1 MGLDEAEVGMGNDFE
16 LTGEKIPF
24 MWKILLDSKLM
35 PSYIEQGCSLVK
47 SQHTETKPSHPSV
60 KKTETSCIC
69 PISPE
74 RWRDLID
81 LISRST
87 PVPPECV
94 EDWHRDSMKQ
104 EIYDSNAAPHAVSH
118 PNSPQDGVWSH
129 QTLVSSDQLPD
140 QAAGQ
145 QVQPIVTQGSEPTPI
160 ILPENTR
167 QYSTKPTEL
176 TSPQYSY
183 PTPCDEHRLDP
194 QADTSGSWGVALTI
208 PHETYHQTNFVA
220 QNYVFRGNDISQTT
234 GDTVASGSWL
244 VGSNA
249 SESNVAP
256 VLGHHDQGG
265 T

>member
-1 MGLDEAEVGMGNDFE
+1 MGLSEAEVGMGNDFE
-16 LTGEKIPF
+16 LTREKIPF
-24 MWKILLDSKLM
+24 MWKIQLYSKLM
-35 PSYIEQGCSLVK
+35 LSYIEQGFSLVK

-60 KKTETSCIC
+60 KETETSCIC

-74 RWRDLID
+74 RWRELID
-81 LISRST
+81 PILKST
-87 PVPPECV
+87 TVPPECV
-94 EDWHRDSMKQ
+94 EDCHHDSMKQ
-104 EIYDSNAAPHAVSH
+104 EICESDAAPHAVSH
-118 PNSPQDGVWSH
+118 SNSPQDGVWSH
-129 QTLVSSDQLPD
+129 DQLPY
-140 QAAGQ
+140 QAVSQ
-145 QVQPIVTQGSEPTPI
+145 QVQTILAQGSGLLPI
-160 ILPENTR
+160 MLPENTR
-167 QYSTKPTEL
+167 QYFTKPTEI
-176 TSPQYSY
+176 TSHQYSY
-183 PTPCDEHRLDP
+183 PTPCNEYRLDP
-194 QADTSGSWGVALTI
+194 QADTSGSWDVALTI